1 MFKDLPGVREL
12 FETEPPPLQ
21 RKSRA
26 ELMQNVDADY
36 YGYRD
41 EDDGVILELEQEA
54 QFKALYMAL
63 EASGLKENE
72 IEEKIRTITERE
84 ERDDVYEDLSFCGP
98 KRFISHI
105 RVPSTQEIQDEILKR
120 KKEELLKKLL
130 SGMNEPAE
138 EDDD

>member
-1 MFKDLPGVREL
+1 
-12 FETEPPPLQ
+12 
-21 RKSRA
+21 
-26 ELMQNVDADY
+26 MQNVDADY

-41 EDDGVILELEQEA
+41 EDDGVIVELEQEA

-63 EASGLKENE
+63 EATGLKENE
-72 IEEKIRTITERE
+72 IEEKIRTIDERE
-84 ERDDVYEDLSFCGP
+84 DRDDVYEDLSFCGP

-105 RVPSTQEIQDEILKR
+105 RVPSTQEIQEEILKR

-138 EDDD
+138 EDE

>member
-1 MFKDLPGVREL
+1 
-12 FETEPPPLQ
+12 
-21 RKSRA
+21 
-26 ELMQNVDADY
+26 MQNVDADY

-41 EDDGVILELEQEA
+41 EDDGVIVELEQEA

-63 EASGLKENE
+63 EATGLKENE
-72 IEEKIRTITERE
+72 IEEKIRTIVERE
-84 ERDDVYEDLSFCGP
+84 DRDDVYEDLSFCGP

-105 RVPSTQEIQDEILKR
+105 RVPSTQEIQEEILKR

-138 EDDD
+138 EDE

>member
-1 MFKDLPGVREL
+1 
-12 FETEPPPLQ
+12 
-21 RKSRA
+21 
-26 ELMQNVDADY
+26 MQNVDADY

-72 IEEKIRTITERE
+72 IEQKIRTIVERE
-84 ERDDVYEDLSFCGP
+84 DRDDVYEDLSFSGP

-105 RVPSTQEIQDEILKR
+105 RVPSTQEIQEEILKR

-130 SGMNEPAE
+130 SGLNEPVE
-138 EDDD
+138 EDED

>member
-1 MFKDLPGVREL
+1 
-12 FETEPPPLQ
+12 
-21 RKSRA
+21 
-26 ELMQNVDADY
+26 MQNVDADY

-105 RVPSTQEIQDEILKR
+105 RVPSTKEIQDEILKR

-130 SGMNEPAE
+130 AGVNEPVEEE
-138 EDDD
+138 ED